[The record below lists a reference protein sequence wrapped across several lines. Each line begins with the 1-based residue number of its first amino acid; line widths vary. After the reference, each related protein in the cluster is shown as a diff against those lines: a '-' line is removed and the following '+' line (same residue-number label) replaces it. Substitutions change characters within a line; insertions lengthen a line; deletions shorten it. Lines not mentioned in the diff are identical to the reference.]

1 MNGCNKLG
9 KHLDEKRTNG
19 IFIGELIYIASKDE
33 IKLILKIEW
42 LRIRR
47 FFTNVKK

>member
-9 KHLDEKRTNG
+9 KQLEKKITNG

-33 IKLILKIEW
+33 IKLVLKIEW
-42 LRIRR
+42 PRILQY
-47 FFTNVKK
+47 FTHVKK